1 MDHIPEPHGLGG
13 KDDDDDEDEAM
24 LGLLWQVW
32 GQDGGKCGR
41 ELWRGAART
50 GEQV

>member
-24 LGLLWQVW
+24 LGLLWQV
-32 GQDGGKCGR
+32 
-41 ELWRGAART
+41 
-50 GEQV
+50 